1 MKTTKTGIF
10 AGWIV
15 LLLVAMSCGIPGKSG
30 EVDLTSV
37 AGTVAVELTERV
49 APPGTE
55 VPPGATVQAGETQ
68 LPSATITETAVPSST
83 VTITPTTT
91 HTPIPCNKASF
102 QGDITIP
109 DGTEITAGT
118 SFIKTWRIKNEGSCT
133 WNSSYQVVFSDGEK
147 MQAPDSIQLTP
158 GSVAPGGTV
167 DISIQLK
174 APASPGD
181 YTGYFRIKA
190 GDGTIFGVGA
200 SNASLSVVIKSVAAA
215 ATATFTLP
223 PPPTPLLPDLYVSEF
238 QINNGNPIDDDI
250 NIHVR
255 VGVYN
260 KGTATSGPFTVRFWG
275 LETFANSSC
284 GWDVGSLVKNGGY
297 ILECDMQYAS
307 TYADGLKAKVM
318 VDTGG
323 TVAELD
329 ESNNVFLYSLNFV
342 P

>member
-1 MKTTKTGIF
+1 MKKTKTSIF
-10 AGWIV
+10 TGWIV
-15 LLLVAMSCGIPGKSG
+15 LLLVVISCGIPGKNG
-30 EVDLTSV
+30 GADLTSV
-37 AGTVAVELTERV
+37 AATVAVELTERV
-49 APPGTE
+49 ATAGTQ
-55 VPPGATVQAGETQ
+55 VPPGAATAAGDTPQ
-68 LPSATITETAVPSST
+68 PPATGTDKMVPTS
-83 VTITPTTT
+83 TPTTT
-91 HTPIPCNKASF
+91 QTATSTPLPCNKATF

-133 WNSSYQVVFSDGEK
+133 WNSSYQVIFADGEK
-147 MQAPDSIQLTP
+147 MQAPDSVQLTP

-181 YTGYFRIKA
+181 YTGYFRLKA
-190 GDGTIFGVGA
+190 GDGTIFGVGP

-215 ATATFTLP
+215 ITATFTLP

-238 QINNGNPIDDDI
+238 QINNGNPIDDDV

-255 VGVYN
+255 LGVYN
-260 KGTATSGPFTVRFWG
+260 KGTAAAGAFTVRFWG
-275 LETFANSSC
+275 LETFANQSC
-284 GWDVGSLVKNGGY
+284 SWDVSSMAKNGGR

-318 VDTGG
+318 VDTGD

-329 ESNNVFLYSLNFV
+329 ETNNIFLYPLNFV

>member
-1 MKTTKTGIF
+1 MKKTKTSIF
-10 AGWIV
+10 AGCIV
-15 LLLVAMSCGIPGKSG
+15 LLLVVISCGIPGKNG
-30 EVDLTSV
+30 GADLTSV
-37 AGTVAVELTERV
+37 VATVAVELTERV
-49 APPGTE
+49 ATAGTQ
-55 VPPGATVQAGETQ
+55 VPPGAATAAGDTPQ
-68 LPSATITETAVPSST
+68 PPAT
-83 VTITPTTT
+83 VTDTMVPTSTPTTT
-91 HTPIPCNKASF
+91 QTATSTPLPCNKATF

-133 WNSSYQVVFSDGEK
+133 WNSSYQVIFADGEK
-147 MQAPDSIQLTP
+147 MQAPDSVQLTP

-181 YTGYFRIKA
+181 YTGYFRLKA
-190 GDGTIFGVGA
+190 GDGTIFGVGP

-215 ATATFTLP
+215 ITATFTLP

-238 QINNGNPIDDDI
+238 QINNGNPIDDDD

-255 VGVYN
+255 LGVYN
-260 KGTATSGPFTVRFWG
+260 KGTAAAGAFTVRFWG
-275 LETFANSSC
+275 LETFANQSC
-284 GWDVGSLVKNGGY
+284 SWDVSSMAKNGGR

-318 VDTGG
+318 VDTGS

-329 ESNNVFLYSLNFV
+329 ETNNIFLYPLNFV